1 MISSMCIFMHIQ
13 IKIIVY
19 NTTNWIQSTIVHCWQ
34 CGAFSEV
41 FVSRLLTMPDNSVF
55 TSEFLSSLPSGLEFC
70 VDCMVGEGVRLN
82 SVSIAGWREVNL
94 TT

>member
-1 MISSMCIFMHIQ
+1 M
-13 IKIIVY
+13 
-19 NTTNWIQSTIVHCWQ
+19 
-34 CGAFSEV
+34 
-41 FVSRLLTMPDNSVF
+41 FVSCILTMPDNSVF

-82 SVSIAGWREVNL
+82 TASIAGWREVNF